1 MLMSLRKRQSGLT
14 LMLAGAAGVLFFW
27 CTDPHSAIGAWLTGG
42 AIDSANQAFWGT
54 LVGLAGSGVA
64 LILGLWL
71 LTRKM
76 V

>member
-1 MLMSLRKRQSGLT
+1 MLLRNRQSGLT
-14 LMLAGAAGVLFFW
+14 LLLAGAGGLVFFW
-27 CTDPHSAIGAWLTGG
+27 CTDPHSLIGSWLTGG

-54 LVGLAGSGVA
+54 LVGLAGSAVA
-64 LILGLWL
+64 SLIGLWL

>member
-1 MLMSLRKRQSGLT
+1 MIMALRNRQSGLT
-14 LMLAGAAGVLFFW
+14 LSLAGTGGLAFFW
-27 CTDPHSAIGAWLTGG
+27 CTDPHSSLGSWLTGG

-54 LVGLAGSGVA
+54 LVGMSGSAVA
-64 LILGLWL
+64 LLLGIWL